1 MTALRAGI
9 HIERGTVI
17 EYNLYICMVVREGV
31 VSNLVGA
38 TDRRGVMQIS
48 AGGGGGGGEEKKE
61 GENFCI

>member
-31 VSNLVGA
+31 VSNLVGV
-38 TDRRGVMQIS
+38 THRRGVQQIS
-48 AGGGGGGGEEKKE
+48 AGGGGE
-61 GENFCI
+61 GEAYIRKNQYFL